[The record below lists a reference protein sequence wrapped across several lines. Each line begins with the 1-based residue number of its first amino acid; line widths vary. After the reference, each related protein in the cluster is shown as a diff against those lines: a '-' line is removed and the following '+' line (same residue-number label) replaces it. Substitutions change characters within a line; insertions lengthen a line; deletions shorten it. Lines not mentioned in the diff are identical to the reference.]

1 MITKKQLLNGESLS
15 FGNNENDG
23 DMYYNFKL
31 KTFVIIYNGKCL
43 NSSKTFA
50 VALKVLTYL
59 FEQDSLNIF
68 EIY

>member
-15 FGNNENDG
+15 FGNNENEG

-31 KTFVIIYNGKCL
+31 QTFVIIYNGDFLK
-43 NSSKTFA
+43 SSKTFA
-50 VALKVLTYL
+50 TSLKVLTYIIEEDGL
-59 FEQDSLNIF
+59 DIF